1 MKRIIR
7 AGFFQKIVLPA
18 MLAIIL
24 FVISLYVFVIPS
36 FERSAIEQ
44 KRQMLHELTNTAWS
58 ILDKYHNDAVAG
70 LVTHDEAQQLAIT
83 EIEALR
89 YGRDEKDYFWI
100 TDLEPAMIMHPYVHE
115 LTGQSLQDYVDP
127 DGKRLF
133 IEAAELAR
141 SEGEGFISYKWQLRD
156 DSSRVVPKLSFI
168 KRFAPWEWI
177 IGTGIYLD
185 DVQAEISSLT
195 NKLLLILLG
204 ITIII
209 ALIIF
214 FITYQSL
221 EIETRRRKAEDQLRE
236 SREKYRSLLES
247 STEGII
253 LLLNSSISYTNS
265 YIQNWLQYTGSELH
279 SMSIEAIF
287 PSGQLPDLSKIEN
300 ETRIETTLIC
310 KDGSSTEALLTILPV
325 KFADKAGL
333 LFTFRDISEHRS
345 VKIELEEMKE
355 RLRSISE
362 DSFHGINH
370 FANYVA
376 TISTLSSQTLSEI
389 ATAPVTCNADAT
401 IAQAIAIMNR
411 NRSETVLL
419 MMNQT
424 CLGIITRSDVV
435 TRFEAGSR
443 QPDSPAS
450 EFMTSPVISM
460 QGNATLAEAAAVME
474 EHGISHLAVKGANGF
489 ITGIAGMESI
499 TALYLNSAG
508 VIGAGLMKSVTTEE
522 LTEYRKKIPFMVK
535 PLLHE
540 LGNVNTFNLIISEF
554 NDQIT
559 IRIIENAI
567 AELGPPP
574 VPFSFISFGSAG
586 RGELT
591 FNSDQD
597 NAIIFADDTNLPAD
611 EVQGYFLAL
620 GEKVCA
626 RLDQTGLILCQGK
639 YMASNS
645 RWCKPLSVW
654 KEYFADWIVNAEPE
668 NILHFS
674 VFFDLRPVYGDKELY
689 TRLEDFIF
697 DSLQG
702 RSAFFYFLAQQVSSY
717 KLPVAGQAVASAE
730 SPRRKDETVD
740 IKGSM
745 APAVAFARIYA
756 LHNNIRLKG
765 TAERINA
772 LRSLEVLSRQTCD
785 EVIFHYNFLMFYRL
799 QNQISQ
805 IIGKSGVSNDI
816 VPARMSEMEQSILKK
831 VFSQMNGYSERL
843 SAEFMSAYK
852 G

>member
-7 AGFFQKIVLPA
+7 AGFFQKIILPA
-18 MLAIIL
+18 MLAIVL

-58 ILDKYHNDAVAG
+58 ILDKYHSDAASG
-70 LVTHDEAQQLAIT
+70 KMPHEEAQQLAIA
-83 EIEALR
+83 EVQALR
-89 YGRDEKDYFWI
+89 YGREEKDYFWI

-115 LTGQSLQDYVDP
+115 LTGQNLQDYVDP
-127 DGKRLF
+127 DGTRVF
-133 IEAAELAR
+133 IEAAEIAR
-141 SEGEGFISYKWQLRD
+141 SEGEGFINYKWQLRD
-156 DSSRVVPKLSFI
+156 DSTKVVPKLSFV

-195 NKLLLILLG
+195 NKLLLVLLG

-221 EIETRRRKAEDQLRE
+221 EIETRRRRAEDQLRE

-253 LLLNSSISYTNS
+253 LLLNSAISYTNS
-265 YIQNWLQYTGSELH
+265 YIQNWLQYSASDLH
-279 SMSIEAIF
+279 SMPIEAIF
-287 PSGQLPDLSKIEN
+287 PAGQLPDLSKIIN
-300 ETRIETTLIC
+300 ETRIETSLIR
-310 KDGSSTEALLTILPV
+310 KDGTNTEALLTILPV
-325 KFADKAGL
+325 SFADKAGL

-345 VKIELEEMKE
+345 VKIELEEVKE

-376 TISTLSSQTLSEI
+376 TISSLTSQTLSDI
-389 ATAPVTCNADAT
+389 ATAPVTCNADAS
-401 IAQAIAIMNR
+401 IGQAIEIMNR
-411 NRSETVLL
+411 NKSASLL
-419 MMNQT
+419 IMMNQT
-424 CLGIITRSDVV
+424 CLGIVTRYDVV
-435 TRFEAGSR
+435 ARYEAGSR
-443 QPDSPAS
+443 HPDSPVS
-450 EFMTSPVISM
+450 EFMTSPVITMS
-460 QGNATLAEAAAVME
+460 GNTTLAEAASVME
-474 EHGISHLAVKGANGF
+474 EHGISYLAVKGSNGA

-499 TALYLNSAG
+499 ISVYLNSAD
-508 VIGAGLMKSVTTEE
+508 VIGAGLTKSTTIAE
-522 LTEYRKKIPFMVK
+522 LTEYRKKLPFMVK

-540 LGNVNTFNLIISEF
+540 LGNVNTFNRIISEF
-554 NDQIT
+554 NDKIT
-559 IRIIENAI
+559 VSIIENAI

-574 VPFSFISFGSAG
+574 VPFTFISFGSAG

-597 NAIIFADDTNLPAD
+597 NAIIFSDNSNLPAE

-626 RLDQTGLILCQGK
+626 RLDQTGLTLCQGK

-654 KEYFADWIVNAEPE
+654 KEYFTDWIVNAEPE

-674 VFFDLRPVYGDKELY
+674 VFFDLRPVYGEKDIFSQ
-689 TRLEDFIF
+689 LEDFIF
-697 DSLQG
+697 DALKG
-702 RSAFFYFLAQQVSSY
+702 RSAFFYFLAQQISTY
-717 KLPVAGQAVASAE
+717 KLPVAGQTVTSPE
-730 SPRRKDETVD
+730 LPRRKEETVD

-745 APAVAFARIYA
+745 AAAVAFARIYA
-756 LHNNIRLKG
+756 LYNNIRLKG
-765 TAERINA
+765 TSERINA
-772 LRSLEVLSRQTCD
+772 LRSMEVLSRQTCD
-785 EVIFHYNFLMFYRL
+785 EVLFHYNYLMFYRL

-805 IIGKSGVSNDI
+805 IIGKTHVSNDI

-831 VFSQMNGYSERL
+831 VFSQMNNYSERV